1 MSSALDPLVAQ
12 AIAELQDEVTLSPAA
27 MRRGLLNSVR
37 RPFVPIRHTFVQQP
51 RGSASRAGMVSKLV
65 AAHNQRALDA
75 ILMVLALEPVLEGTP
90 LPNNTWAALLST
102 DTGPAVPTTAVSKTW
117 RALEEEYQLIQRG
130 TRLKRL
136 ATIRP
141 LAEDGSGKAYSRP
154 GLSAKGTTGYFI
166 LPHSYW
172 RDGWDQKLSLPA
184 KAMLLVHLSAT
195 QQTPV
200 LAMGYEQAQEWYGLS
215 ERTAERGIRQL
226 RMLGLLR
233 EHGQKVAA
241 ARSANGYTIRYHRF
255 LLDDFSSHGRQ
266 ALQKQTRSETRN
278 RRTEATSLEPS

>member
-1 MSSALDPLVAQ
+1 MNSALDPIVSQ
-12 AIAELQDEVTLSPAA
+12 AVAELQDEVALSPAA
-27 MRRGLLNSVR
+27 MRRRLLNSVR

-65 AAHNQRALDA
+65 TAHNQRALDA

-90 LPNNTWAALLST
+90 LPNNTWAALLSA

-130 TRLKRL
+130 TRLKKL

-141 LAEDGSGKAYSRP
+141 LAEDGSGKPYSRP
-154 GLSAKGTTGYFI
+154 GLSAKGTTGYFV
-166 LPHSYW
+166 LPHAYW
-172 RDGWDQKLSLPA
+172 WDGWNEKLTLPA

-200 LAMGYEQAQEWYGLS
+200 LAMGYEQAPEWYGLS
-215 ERTAERGIRQL
+215 ERTAERGIREL
-226 RMLGLLR
+226 RSTGLLK
-233 EHGQKVAA
+233 EHGQKVAE
-241 ARSANGYTIRYHRF
+241 ARSATGFTVRYHRF
-255 LLDDFSSHGRQ
+255 LLDDFSTHGRQ
-266 ALQKQTRSETRN
+266 ALQKQTRRETRS
-278 RRTEATSLEPS
+278 RLTEAANLEPS